1 MDKHLQQT
9 PIRLDA
15 LPEVGIALQMML
27 GERTGKATSTGTLFK
42 RFLPGVC
49 SWADN
54 PEVQRGPFSNTA
66 FTPGRPCS
74 TQSRDGKRFV
84 VWINSLQTTV
94 QSCPIPLGA
103 SYSERL
109 EEQSGAVSLLQEWG
123 VVCVFLKRACALLLL
138 LQAVPPCPG

>member
-9 PIRLDA
+9 PIRLDSV
-15 LPEVGIALQMML
+15 PEVGMVLQTML

-49 SWADN
+49 SSADN

-66 FTPGRPCS
+66 FTPGWPCS

-103 SYSERL
+103 PYSERL
-109 EEQSGAVSLLQEWG
+109 EEQGRAASLLQERRG
-123 VVCVFLKRACALLLL
+123 VCVFLKRARALLLL